1 VKILV
6 MQHGEFDG
14 PGEFGRLFE
23 ADGHTWTPVHLYA
36 GETPPALEGF
46 DALVVGGGIM
56 DVWEEDIHPWL
67 IAEKALI
74 REAVVERGM
83 PYLGLCLGHQLLAC
97 ALGGEV
103 GRAERPEVGVKTVN
117 LTAEGAASPL
127 LEGIPAEF
135 PCVQWH
141 GAEITR
147 LPEGASVLA
156 ASPAC
161 SVQAMSWGPHAF
173 ATQFHM
179 EVEAQTASNWTADR
193 VARDTLDIHLG
204 KGGAD
209 RLIADCAAN
218 MARFNAIAGQV
229 YHNWLQA
236 GAEVRA
242 TRRRFA

>member
-1 VKILV
+1 MKILV
-6 MQHGEFDG
+6 LQHGAFDG

-23 ADGHTWTPVHLYA
+23 ADGHTWTLVHLHA
-36 GETPPALEGF
+36 GETPPALDGF
-46 DALVVGGGIM
+46 DALVAGGGIM

-67 IAEKALI
+67 KAEKALI
-74 REAVVERGM
+74 REAVAERGL

-103 GRAERPEVGVKTVN
+103 GRAARPEVGVGTVR

-127 LEGIPAEF
+127 LDGVPGEF

-147 LPEGASVLA
+147 MPDGGRVLA

-161 SVQAMSWGPHAF
+161 AIQAMSWGPHAF

-179 EVEAQTASNWTADR
+179 EVQARTATIWTADR
-193 VARDTLDIHLG
+193 VARDSLDVHMG
-204 KGGAD
+204 PGGAD
-209 RLIADCAAN
+209 RLIADCAAH
-218 MARFNAIAGQV
+218 MARFNALAARV
-229 YHNWLQA
+229 YGNWLRAIAA
-236 GAEVRA
+236 GRSEH
-242 TRRRFA
+242 RRIA